1 MPVPTP
7 IEDREPEVT
16 ARARRLVE
24 KARQGALSASE
35 FAYVR
40 AGFFPGAANR
50 YAEQLRAAGELR
62 TISLLER
69 KDLGD
74 DRVYLYEL
82 SFAGG
87 KMWLRLGLAPDER
100 ISDFGMTRK

>member
-1 MPVPTP
+1 PLHEHGGSWQGFKAQLSRFIADDLSVIVLANLAQADPGRFADGIAAIISPSLAVPVPTP

-35 FAYVR
+35 FTYVR

-50 YAEQLRAAGELR
+50 YA
-62 TISLLER
+62 
-69 KDLGD
+69 
-74 DRVYLYEL
+74 V
-82 SFAGG
+82 
-87 KMWLRLGLAPDER
+87 
-100 ISDFGMTRK
+100 